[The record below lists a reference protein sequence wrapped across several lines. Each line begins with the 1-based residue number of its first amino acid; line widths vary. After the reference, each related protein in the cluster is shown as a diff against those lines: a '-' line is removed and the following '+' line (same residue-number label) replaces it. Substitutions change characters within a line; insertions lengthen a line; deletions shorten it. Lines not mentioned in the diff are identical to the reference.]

1 MVAIKMGVEAYRRNK
16 IMMWDASKERVF
28 EA

>member
-16 IMMWDASKERVF
+16 VMTWDAAKERVV
-28 EA
+28 EG